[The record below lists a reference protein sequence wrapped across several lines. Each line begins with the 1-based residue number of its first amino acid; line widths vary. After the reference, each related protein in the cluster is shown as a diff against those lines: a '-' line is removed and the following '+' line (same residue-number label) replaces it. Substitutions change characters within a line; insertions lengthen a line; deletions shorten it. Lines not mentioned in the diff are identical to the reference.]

1 MAWSIGRCLRQAGI
15 PAAVMFVG
23 FSIVDIAKHR
33 ASIQEAFVSNLL
45 LFSVLW
51 LGVSAL
57 AWVLTRIG
65 RRHLRGQR

>member
-1 MAWSIGRCLRQAGI
+1 MAWSIRRCLRQVGT

-23 FSIVDIAKHR
+23 FFIIDIAKHH
-33 ASIQEAFVSNLL
+33 ASIREAFVSNLL

-57 AWVLTRIG
+57 AWVLTRI
-65 RRHLRGQR
+65 RPKTP